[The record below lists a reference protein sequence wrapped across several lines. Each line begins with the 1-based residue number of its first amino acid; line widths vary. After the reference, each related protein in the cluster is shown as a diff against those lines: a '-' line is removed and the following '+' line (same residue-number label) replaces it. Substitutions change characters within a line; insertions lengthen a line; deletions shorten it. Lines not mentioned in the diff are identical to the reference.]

1 MRIKYRAHTQD
12 NGWMPP
18 VEDGQIAGTFGQEKR
33 LEAVQIEEV
42 GISNLGINLTVHVS
56 DIGWMDPKPVGE
68 VAGTTGES
76 RQIEAVK
83 LELTGPEAP
92 NYEVF
97 YRLHVQDYAFLN
109 WSKNGEINGTTG
121 GNKRA
126 EAIQIELHHINE
138 HWYPVA
144 DVLNNFVDLTPPPPP
159 APEPQP
165 VKESEDSMRAR
176 IVARAQSYIG
186 YVENVGSN
194 TSVFGQRHGDPT
206 GEWCAYFDWSVYEDE
221 GLAHLVP
228 QTGYCPYAVDWFH
241 SHPTAWWKN
250 RGDYIPRNGDLIYFD
265 WSPYNGVPNHTGLVE
280 GCDGV
285 TVCTIEGNTS
295 DPPQVKRKYWN
306 INAPEILGYGVPD
319 FSQV

>member
-1 MRIKYRAHTQD
+1 MIKYKAHVAFD
-12 NGWMPP
+12 GWQEP
-18 VEDGQIAGTFGQEKR
+18 VEDGQIAGTFGQEKA
-33 LEAVQIEEV
+33 LEALQITEFGNE
-42 GISNLGINLTVHVS
+42 NLSVIATVHVQ
-56 DIGWMDPKPVGE
+56 DYGWLDPKGVGE
-68 VAGTTGES
+68 VIGTTGES
-76 RQIEAVK
+76 KHIEAIRFDLV
-83 LELTGPEAP
+83 GDDAP
-92 NYEVF
+92 NYEIF

-109 WSKNGEINGTTG
+109 WSKNGEVNGTVG

-126 EAIQIELHHINE
+126 EAIQIEVHHVNE
-138 HWYPVA
+138 HWYPVT
-144 DVLNNFVDLTPPPPP
+144 DTPQNFIDLTPPP

-186 YVENVGSN
+186 YAENTANN
-194 TSVFGQRHGDPT
+194 TSVFGERHGDPY

-221 GLAHLVP
+221 GISHLVP
-228 QTGYCPYAVDWFH
+228 NTGYCPTAVDWWH
-241 SHPTAWWKN
+241 KHPTAWWKY

-280 GCDGV
+280 GCDGT

-319 FSQV
+319 FSMA